1 MATSIDI
8 GTIRPTAITRPL
20 LLKWVVAL
28 LVPVAVFTFVWS
40 GEQIVNTVLLA
51 LFGSRTG
58 TSSVGLI
65 AISVFVI
72 VFYATVIALAGYLV
86 AADTGHRRIFEVW
99 IDILVF
105 VLVPLVLVIELGLI
119 IGLALCA
126 IIWPIYF
133 YVRTRVRK
141 ATHYEPPQPLENL
154 TVMNDEQKQQ
164 LVNRAIAG
172 GFWFATTFAV
182 VWLIADLIYFFSGSL
197 PVLLLVWAI
206 VRTIILPV
214 AGYFLGRLGGIV
226 ALRRTLPAK
235 EVVNANNSNGNSES
249 GTGSVNGE
257 QRVSLRRRLEVLSR
271 GRATE
276 EVKDLVPNDLPL
288 RSTGARRFYL
298 TLLALFVLFYPFIDP
313 FLFGSGTDGRLSGYG
328 DAGYY
333 VILALGL
340 NIVVGFAGLLDL
352 GYVAFFAIGSY
363 VWGIFG
369 SRQFSIIT
377 NIPVNI
383 HILPWLF
390 WPMLIVTALIA
401 ALFGILL
408 GAPTLRLRG
417 DYLAIVTL
425 GFGEIVP
432 IVFTEL
438 DKYTN
443 GPNGII
449 GVQPPAFPGAD
460 WTTSLPYYY
469 LILALIVLVLFANI
483 RLRDS
488 RLGRAWI
495 AIREDEIAA
504 SSSGINLVQTKL
516 LAFGAGAFF
525 SGLAG
530 AYYAAKLGGVSP
542 DSFSFNDSVIYL
554 AMVVIGGLGSIPG
567 VIVGALVVY
576 SINEF
581 ILAQLDTLGAS
592 PSTIIH
598 PIYAAINQVI
608 PGFTFG
614 NIRNLIFGVV
624 LVIVMIYRPEG
635 LLPSA
640 RRRRELKGGN
650 DEEVEV
656 GALDVPPGAPGFEA
670 EVHVE

>member
-1 MATSIDI
+1 MSTLISSRALL
-8 GTIRPTAITRPL
+8 PTANTRSL
-20 LLKWVVAL
+20 LLKWIVAL
-28 LVPVAVFTFVWS
+28 LVPIAVFTFVWS
-40 GEQIVNTVLLA
+40 GEEIVNSVLLA
-51 LFGSRTG
+51 LF
-58 TSSVGLI
+58 TSSTATRNTVGLVG
-65 AISVFVI
+65 AAVFII
-72 VFYATVIALAGYLV
+72 VFYAIVIALAGYLV
-86 AADTGHRRIFEVW
+86 AADTGHRRTIEVW

-105 VLVPLVLVIELGLI
+105 VLVPLILVIPLGLI

-126 IIWPIYF
+126 IIWPVYLYI
-133 YVRTRVRK
+133 RNRVRK
-141 ATHYEPPQPLENL
+141 AMNYTPPQPLENL
-154 TVMNDEQKQQ
+154 TVMDDKQKRQ
-164 LVNRAIAG
+164 LMNRAIAG
-172 GFWFATTFAV
+172 GFWFATAFAAA
-182 VWLIADLIYFFSGSL
+182 WLIADLIFFYTGSL
-197 PVLLLVWAI
+197 PALLLVGSL
-206 VRTIILPV
+206 VRTIIFPI
-214 AGYFLGRLGGIV
+214 AGYFLGRLGGIL

-235 EVVNANNSNGNSES
+235 EMVNSSSNG
-249 GTGSVNGE
+249 GSSANGG
-257 QRVSLRRRLEVLSR
+257 QHVSLRRRLQVLSR
-271 GRATE
+271 SRASE
-276 EVKDLVPNDLPL
+276 EAKDLVPNDLPL
-288 RSTGARRFYL
+288 RSTGAQRFYI
-298 TLLALFVLFYPFIDP
+298 TLLVVFVLFYPLLDP
-313 FLFGSGTDGRLSGYG
+313 FLFGSGTDGRLAGYG

-363 VWGIFG
+363 VWGIVG
-369 SRQFSIIT
+369 SHQLTIIT
-377 NIPVNI
+377 GIPVNI
-383 HILPWLF
+383 QVLPWLF

-401 ALFGILL
+401 ALFGVLL

-432 IVFTEL
+432 IVFLEL

-469 LILALIVLVLFANI
+469 LILALIALVLFANI

-504 SSSGINLVQTKL
+504 ASSGINLVNTKL
-516 LAFGAGAFF
+516 LAFAAGAFL
-525 SGLAG
+525 SGVAG
-530 AYYAAKLGGVSP
+530 AYHAAKLGGVTP
-542 DSFSFNDSVIYL
+542 DDFSFNDSVIYL

-581 ILAQLDTLGAS
+581 ILAQLDTLGTNPTS
-592 PSTIIH
+592 IIH
-598 PIYAAINQVI
+598 PIYASINHVI

-614 NIRNLIFGVV
+614 NIRNLVFGIILVV
-624 LVIVMIYRPEG
+624 VMIFRPEG
-635 LLPSA
+635 LIPSA
-640 RRRRELKGGN
+640 RRRRELHR
-650 DEEVEV
+650 VE
-656 GALDVPPGAPGFEA
+656 ADTEAADSLDAIPGSPGFES
-670 EVHVE
+670 EVRVE

>member
-1 MATSIDI
+1 MSTSI
-8 GTIRPTAITRPL
+8 GSRVLPATTIRPL
-20 LLKWVVAL
+20 LIKWIVAL
-28 LVPVAVFTFVWS
+28 LVPIAVFTFIWS
-40 GEQIVNTVLLA
+40 GEEIVNRALLLPFTPITA
-51 LFGSRTG
+51 ATG
-58 TSSVGLI
+58 IVGLVGA
-65 AISVFVI
+65 AIFI
-72 VFYATVIALAGYLV
+72 LIFYATVITLAGYLV
-86 AADTGHRRIFEVW
+86 AADTGRQRSIEVW
-99 IDILVF
+99 IDILFF
-105 VLVPLVLVIELGLI
+105 VIIPLFLIIAIGLI

-126 IIWPIYF
+126 IIWPLYIYA
-133 YVRTRVRK
+133 RNRIRRVRNS
-141 ATHYEPPQPLENL
+141 TVPQPLEPVVVIDGVQQDQL
-154 TVMNDEQKQQ
+154 MQRAVM
-164 LVNRAIAG
+164 G
-172 GFWFATTFAV
+172 SFWFAVVFAV
-182 VWLIADLIYFFSGSL
+182 TWLVVDLVFFFSGAL
-197 PVLLLVWAI
+197 PSVLLVWVVI
-206 VRTIILPV
+206 RTILLPI
-214 AGYFLGRLGGIV
+214 AGYFLGRVGGTL
-226 ALRRTLPAK
+226 ALRNTLPAK
-235 EVVNANNSNGNSES
+235 EVKNSEQD
-249 GTGSVNGE
+249 GSNS
-257 QRVSLRRRLEVLSR
+257 QRTSLRQRLQALSR
-271 GRATE
+271 SRANE

-288 RSTGARRFYL
+288 RSKGANRFYI
-298 TLLALFVLFYPFIDP
+298 TLLVLFVIFYPLLDP
-313 FLFGSGTDGRLSGYG
+313 FLFGSGTDGRLAGYG

-363 VWGIFG
+363 VWAIVG
-369 SRQFSIIT
+369 SHQFTIIT
-377 NIPVNI
+377 GIPVDL

-401 ALFGILL
+401 ALFGVLL

-432 IVFTEL
+432 IVFVEL

-443 GPNGII
+443 GPNGIV

-469 LILALIVLVLFANI
+469 LILALIVLVLFANV

-504 SSSGINLVQTKL
+504 SASGINLVNTKL
-516 LAFGAGAFF
+516 LAFAAGAFF

-530 AYYAAKLGGVSP
+530 AYHVAKLGGITP

-567 VIVGALVVY
+567 VIVGALAVY
-576 SINEF
+576 SLNEF
-581 ILAQLDTLGAS
+581 ILAQLDTLGAT
-592 PSTIIH
+592 PGTFFH
-598 PIYAAINQVI
+598 PIYAAITQAI

-614 NIRNLIFGVV
+614 NIRNLIFGVI
-624 LVIVMIYRPEG
+624 LVIVMIFRPEG

-640 RRRRELKGGN
+640 RRKRELHRVDTDPDGA
-650 DEEVEV
+650 VEDSS
-656 GALDVPPGAPGFEA
+656 LDVAPGEPGFEA
-670 EVHVE
+670 EVRVE